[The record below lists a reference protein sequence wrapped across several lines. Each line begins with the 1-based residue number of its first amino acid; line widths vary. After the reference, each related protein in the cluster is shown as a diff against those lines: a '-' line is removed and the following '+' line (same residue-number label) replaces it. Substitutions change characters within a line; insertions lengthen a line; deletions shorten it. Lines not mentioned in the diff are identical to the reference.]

1 MNLNSLKALCPA
13 KINITLDVIG
23 KREDGYHNVVMVMQ
37 AISLFD
43 EVIVTKTN
51 KKNIEIKTNLHY
63 VPTDERNVAFKAAK
77 VFFEKTGLKNEG
89 IHIKI
94 NKKIPVAAGLAGGS
108 TNAAGVLIALNS
120 LYDVKLSNEKLAE
133 IGLMVGA
140 DVPFCLMGGTALA
153 EGLGEILTP
162 LKEMPKCF
170 FVLAKPKQSVS
181 TPEVYREIDKKQ
193 IAEHPDTNGV
203 IECLKEKDLNGIAK
217 RLFNVMEVVSVKI
230 CPDIEKLKS
239 TILDFSPLG
248 VVMSGSGPTVFGIFD
263 DEQKANACF
272 HQCKLLTNE
281 AFVCEPIK
289 DGIIIA

>member
-1 MNLNSLKALCPA
+1 MNSLKALCPA

-43 EVIVTKTN
+43 EVIITKTN
-51 KKNIEIKTNLHY
+51 KKDIEIKTNLHY

-108 TNAAGVLIALNS
+108 TNAAGVIVLLNM
-120 LYDVKLSNEKLAE
+120 LYNAGLSAEAMAE

-162 LKEMPKCF
+162 LKAMPKCF

-193 IAEHPDTNGV
+193 ITEHPDTNGV
-203 IECLKEKDLNGIAK
+203 IECLEEKDLNGIAK
-217 RLFNVMEVVSVKI
+217 RLFNVMEGVSVKI
-230 CPDIEKLKS
+230 CPDIEKIKS

-263 DEQKANACF
+263 DKKSALECLGK
-272 HQCKLLTNE
+272 CKIFTNE
-281 AFVCEPIK
+281 AFICEPI
-289 DGIIIA
+289 DYGISII